1 MPKLTRGMGVI
12 LIIMI
17 AITAALLYLNS
28 RRGSEVLQD
37 LPAPVVVTKPR
48 TGSLSRT
55 IRVTGITKSRS
66 TVTVFPRISG
76 RLDEL
81 NVSMGDFI
89 QEDQVLGRID
99 SEPYDLALQ
108 QAQAALSGAQATY
121 KRVESLFKSNS
132 VSRQNYDEALANYE
146 SARALHAMAALN
158 VEWSEIRSPLKG
170 TVLETHMEKGSL
182 LSPQVPLLTIADLT
196 YPELSLELP
205 ELYYG
210 KFQDLGSSLIV
221 VIIIPALNHDQFSC
235 RIKTIAPW
243 ISPESKTFRVD
254 LIIDDPRDIVRPGM
268 FATVLVELESEKDVA
283 VLDWQALS
291 SEGLLWYLEEGNIP
305 HKIKYDPPLKGDE
318 GFQVPPGM
326 EDVSFILEGQHFLTE
341 GVAVRIV
348 EP

>member
-221 VIIIPALNHDQFSC
+221 VIII
-235 RIKTIAPW
+235 
-243 ISPESKTFRVD
+243 
-254 LIIDDPRDIVRPGM
+254 
-268 FATVLVELESEKDVA
+268 
-283 VLDWQALS
+283 
-291 SEGLLWYLEEGNIP
+291 
-305 HKIKYDPPLKGDE
+305 
-318 GFQVPPGM
+318 
-326 EDVSFILEGQHFLTE
+326 
-341 GVAVRIV
+341 
-348 EP
+348 